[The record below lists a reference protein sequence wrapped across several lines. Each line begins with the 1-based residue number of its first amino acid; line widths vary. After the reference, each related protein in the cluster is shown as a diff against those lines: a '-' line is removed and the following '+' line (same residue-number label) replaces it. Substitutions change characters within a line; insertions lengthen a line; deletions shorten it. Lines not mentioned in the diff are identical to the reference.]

1 MKHEKKNNYVVIN
14 NSNSIDITKMNTGEE
29 NIVILDYTKTINDL
43 YKSFNNSKKEI
54 YKQFKNDFPR
64 CYYIINNNI
73 ETNINTFINYFEFS
87 QYEYKIKPYII
98 FMLSN
103 QAIMGIALQL
113 LYNNLKLPNV
123 YIGELKKKS
132 NLVFMFYSSKEGL
145 YLKIN
150 KILRIFTITKKN
162 NKDIT
167 LKKININIFI
177 SLNEM
182 DKIIITYKILKK

>member
-1 MKHEKKNNYVVIN
+1 MKKNDYVIIN
-14 NSNSIDITKMNTGEE
+14 NVDTLDVTKMNLNEE
-29 NIVILDYTKTINDL
+29 NIVILEFNKVIYDL

-113 LYNNLKLPNV
+113 LYNNLKFPDV

-150 KILRIFTITKKN
+150 KILRIFTITKK
-162 NKDIT
+162 
-167 LKKININIFI
+167 
-177 SLNEM
+177 
-182 DKIIITYKILKK
+182 IIKM